1 MSFEQSGTV
10 SEKQL
15 RQEQLE
21 KLQSLSAKEKL
32 VLFELAFRLGVTS
45 KKEAT
50 TNFLSQLH
58 AGHLAGLFEVWHAFD
73 MKLRDQ
79 GMDVAML
86 SDAEKEDVMEEAM
99 GVQQ

>member
-1 MSFEQSGTV
+1 MSFEQSGIA

-15 RQEQLE
+15 RQQQLE

-32 VLFELAFRLGVTS
+32 VLFELAVRLGVTS
-45 KKEAT
+45 KKETT

-58 AGHLAGLFEVWHAFD
+58 AGHLTGLFETWHEFD
-73 MKLRDQ
+73 MRLRDQ
-79 GMDVAML
+79 GMDVSML
-86 SDAEKEDVMEEAM
+86 SNEEQKDLMEEVI